1 MRFTANDDQ
10 QCKHT
15 QETLRLQRHSTGRAD
30 QGTAC
35 APLRN
40 QCPLQTP
47 PTTTTFK
54 AAAVHLTCEG
64 QTASASLSQSC
75 TLHQLQKDHISVI
88 AVRPML
94 LNIARDSELG
104 TATARQQPSRIW
116 LCTRVPYQNLKYNYL
131 LSRESRSLP
140 WVSH

>member
-1 MRFTANDDQ
+1 MMTNSAN
-10 QCKHT
+10 T
-15 QETLRLQRHSTGRAD
+15 QRDTVPAEILNREGGD
-30 QGTAC
+30 QGTTYI
-35 APLRN
+35 PLRN
-40 QCPLQTP
+40 QCPLQKP

-54 AAAVHLTCEG
+54 PAAVHLTCEG
-64 QTASASLSQSC
+64 ETASASLSQSC
-75 TLHQLQKDHISVI
+75 ILCQLQKDHVPVI

-94 LNIARDSELG
+94 FSIARDSELG
-104 TATARQQPSRIW
+104 TATALQQPSRSW